1 MVTTTYQPDTSNS
14 RLTVPGPRSIPLIG
28 PAGSV
33 FRFINDSVGYSSQ
46 LFRRYGPTVALC
58 ADGGTNLYSPQLDCP
73 GTVLVYGPELAR
85 QAATQHEVYY
95 KYPLSLTLYRK
106 REDSKRAE
114 PLKHFGVG
122 LFGVNSDEHRQHRR
136 LLMPAFHKKR
146 IEAYRDDMVA
156 ITQSELDQWQV
167 GRQLDIARA
176 LRFLTMRVATKTLFG
191 RDSGDHDGEAGH
203 LLQEALTVCASPL
216 TTLLPFDLPG
226 LPYRHFLDL
235 IGRFDEQ
242 MRAIIAQKRASGL
255 DEGDVLSMLL
265 SACDEESGLQLTED
279 EVLGHTG
286 VIFAAG
292 HETSSNALIWTLLLL
307 TQHPHVAADLLDELE
322 GVLHGE
328 APTVEQLQHL
338 PLLDH
343 VVKESMRVLPPAP
356 WNGRVLAQ
364 ATELGGYALPAGTE
378 VFASIYHTHHMPDL
392 YPQPEVFDPGRWER
406 ITPSIFE
413 YQPFSAGPRMCIGA
427 SFAIMEIKI
436 VLAMLLQ
443 RYRLQ
448 CLPQQRVDRS
458 GLIVITPK
466 GGLPVIV
473 HRQDHQFTRGVSG
486 IRGNIRE
493 MVTLPN

>member
-1 MVTTTYQPDTSNS
+1 MTTTASTIVSSSS
-14 RLTVPGPRSIPLIG
+14 RLAVPGPRSIPLIG
-28 PAGSV
+28 PADIV
-33 FRFINDSVGYSSQ
+33 FRFINDSVGFASQ
-46 LFRRYGPTVALC
+46 LFRRYGSTVSLC
-58 ADGGTNLYSPQLDCP
+58 ADGGTNLYSPQPDCP
-73 GTVLVYGPELAR
+73 GTILVYGPELAR

-95 KYPLSLTLYRK
+95 KYPLSLTLYNK
-106 REDSKRAE
+106 REDAGRNE

-122 LFGVNSDEHRQHRR
+122 LFGVNSDEHRQQRR

-146 IEAYRDDMVA
+146 IEAYCDDMVS
-156 ITQSELDQWQV
+156 ITHSELDRWPIDH
-167 GRQLDIARA
+167 QLDLAVA
-176 LRFLTMRVATKTLFG
+176 LRLLTMRVATKTLFG
-191 RDSGDHDGEAGH
+191 KDIGEHGSEAGQ
-203 LLQEALTVCASPL
+203 LLQEALAVLASPL

-226 LPYRHFLDL
+226 LPYRHFMDL

-265 SACDEESGLQLTED
+265 RARDEESGLQLSED

-292 HETSSNALIWTLLLL
+292 HETSSNALTWTLFLL
-307 TQHPHVAADLLDELE
+307 TQHPHVTADLLDELE

-364 ATELGGYALPAGTE
+364 TTELGGYALPAGTE
-378 VFASIYHTHHMPDL
+378 VFVSIYHTHHMPDL

-473 HRQDHQFTRGVSG
+473 HQQDRQFTRGVGG

-493 MVTLPN
+493 MVKLPN